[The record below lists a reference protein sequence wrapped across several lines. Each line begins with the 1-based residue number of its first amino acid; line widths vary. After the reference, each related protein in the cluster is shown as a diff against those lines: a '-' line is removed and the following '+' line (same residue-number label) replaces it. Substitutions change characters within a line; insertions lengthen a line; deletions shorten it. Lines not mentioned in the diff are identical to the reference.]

1 MTVAAGAEAGTAAGV
16 DAPTAA
22 PGSASGGGEG
32 RRSGRWRVVLL
43 LATSLGCAACG
54 LIYEL
59 GLLNLA
65 GILVGSSVQTTSLV
79 LGVFVCAMGVGSLL
93 SKPLAARPLAAFVG
107 IEATLAVVGGVSGP
121 ALYAAFAWFEM
132 YEVAALGFAVAVG
145 ALIGAEIPL
154 LMALVGRLR
163 TQRASDD
170 AADVM
175 AADYVGA
182 LVAGLAFPFLL
193 VPSFGLVRT
202 SLVAGLVNLVL
213 AGGAVAAAGTTRRRA
228 GVVAGVLL
236 VAGGLLAAGL
246 WRAGD
251 WVVSVR
257 QRLYDEPIVAAE
269 QTPYQ
274 EIVVTRS
281 SDGRDLRL
289 FLDGDLQFSSV
300 DEYRYHEAL
309 VHPAMDG
316 GPGGDGARRVLILGG
331 GDGLAAREVL
341 RHGEVDEVVQV
352 DLDPA
357 VTRLARDM
365 PELVDL
371 NEGALGDPRLRL
383 VHDDAFGWV
392 ADRARSAPGSVDVV
406 IVDLPDPDRFDLVR
420 LYSEEMYRGVHAL
433 LAPEGRMVVQA
444 GSPYFAREA
453 FWSVDATVRAAGFAT
468 VPYHVDVPS
477 FGDWGFVLA
486 TAVEPVGSVGSVGSD
501 DLRLDADLGTRFLT
515 PDVLDAARVFG
526 ADVGRVP
533 VEVNTVDNP
542 VLLDYTQRGW
552 SQY

>member
-1 MTVAAGAEAGTAAGV
+1 VTTVTAVTTDADADADAGAGLRR
-16 DAPTAA
+16 AP
-22 PGSASGGGEG
+22 
-32 RRSGRWRVVLL
+32 RWRIVLL

-65 GILVGSSVQTTSLV
+65 GILVGSSVQTSSLV

-93 SKPLAARPLAAFVG
+93 SKPLAAWPLAAFVG
-107 IEATLAVVGGVSGP
+107 VEAALALVGGVSGP

-132 YEVAALGFAVAVG
+132 YEAAALGFAVAIG

-163 TQRASDD
+163 SQRASDD
-170 AADVM
+170 AADIM

-182 LVAGLAFPFLL
+182 LVAGVAFPFLL
-193 VPSFGLVRT
+193 VPGFGLVRT
-202 SLVAGLVNLVL
+202 SLVAGLANVVL
-213 AGGAVAAAGTTRRRA
+213 AGGAVAAAGTNRRRA
-228 GVVAGVLL
+228 GL
-236 VAGGLLAAGL
+236 VAGALLVVGALLATGL

-257 QRLYDEPIVAAE
+257 QRLYDDPIVVAE
-269 QTPYQ
+269 QSSYQ

-281 SDGRDLRL
+281 TDGRDMRL

-309 VHPAMDG
+309 VHPAMAALAA
-316 GPGGDGARRVLILGG
+316 GPAGPAGPAGSARRVLILGG

-341 RHGEVDEVVQV
+341 RHDEVDEVVQV

-357 VTRLARDM
+357 VTRLARSM

-371 NEGALGDPRLRL
+371 NGGSLGDPRLEL

-392 ADRARSAPGSVDVV
+392 ADRARAAPASVDVV
-406 IVDLPDPDRFDLVR
+406 IVDLPDPDRLELVR
-420 LYSEEMYRGVHAL
+420 LYSEEMYRAVRAL
-433 LAPEGRMVVQA
+433 LAPGGRMVVQA

-453 FWSVDATVRAAGFAT
+453 FWSVEATVAAAGLDT

-486 TAVEPVGSVGSVGSD
+486 SATPAGADP
-501 DLRLDADLGTRFLT
+501 ADLALDEDIPTRFLT
-515 PDVLDAARVFG
+515 PDVLDAAQVFG
-526 ADVGRVP
+526 ADVARTP
-533 VEVNTVDNP
+533 VEVNSVDNP

>member
-1 MTVAAGAEAGTAAGV
+1 VTPALTAAADDADTDEGAAGTA
-16 DAPTAA
+16 
-22 PGSASGGGEG
+22 G
-32 RRSGRWRVVLL
+32 RRPRRRPRWRITLL

-65 GILVGSSVQTTSLV
+65 GILVGSSVQTSSLV
-79 LGVFVCAMGVGSLL
+79 LGVFVCAMGVGSLV

-107 IEATLAVVGGVSGP
+107 IEAALALVGGVSGP
-121 ALYAAFAWFEM
+121 ALYAAFAWFEL
-132 YEVAALGFAVAVG
+132 YEVAALSCAVVIG

-154 LMALVGRLR
+154 LMALIGRLR
-163 TQRASDD
+163 DQRASDD
-170 AADVM
+170 AADLM

-182 LVAGLAFPFLL
+182 LVAGVGFPFVL

-202 SLVAGLVNLVL
+202 SLVAGLLNLAL

-228 GVVAGVLL
+228 GLVAAVLL
-236 VAGGLLAAGL
+236 GVGALLATGL

-257 QRLYDEPIVAAE
+257 QRLYDEPIVATE
-269 QTPYQ
+269 QTRYQ

-281 SDGRDLRL
+281 TDGRDLRL
-289 FLDGDLQFSSV
+289 YLDGDLQFSSV

-309 VHPAMDG
+309 VHPAMAG
-316 GPGGDGARRVLILGG
+316 GVGRRVLVLGG

-341 RHGEVDEVVQV
+341 RHGTVDEVVQV

-357 VTRLARDM
+357 VTRLARTM
-365 PELVDL
+365 PELTRL
-371 NEGALGDPRLRL
+371 NDGSLDDPRLTL
-383 VHDDAFGWV
+383 VHDDAFTWT
-392 ADRARSAPGSVDVV
+392 AARARAGAGTGVEPFDVV
-406 IVDLPDPDRFDLVR
+406 IVDLPDPDRLDLVR
-420 LYSEEMYRGVHAL
+420 LYSEEMYRAVAAL
-433 LAPEGRMVVQA
+433 LAPDGQMVVQA
-444 GSPYFAREA
+444 GSPYFARHA
-453 FWSVDATVRAAGFAT
+453 FWSIEATVRAAGFDT

-486 TAVEPVGSVGSVGSD
+486 SPGTARLPVRTGTGVGVP
-501 DLRLDADLGTRFLT
+501 TRFLT
-515 PDVLDAARVFG
+515 PDVLAAARAFG
-526 ADVGRVP
+526 ADADRVP

-542 VLLDYTQRGW
+542 VLLDYTNRGW
-552 SQY
+552 SAY

>member
-1 MTVAAGAEAGTAAGV
+1 MTAVSATEVDRTAAGGV
-16 DAPTAA
+16 VTRRRAP
-22 PGSASGGGEG
+22 
-32 RRSGRWRVVLL
+32 RWRVVLL

-54 LIYEL
+54 LVYEL

-65 GILVGSSVQTTSLV
+65 GILVGSSVQTSSLV

-107 IEATLAVVGGVSGP
+107 IEAALALVGGVSGP

-132 YEVAALGFAVAVG
+132 YEVAALGFAVVVG

-170 AADVM
+170 AADIM

-182 LVAGLAFPFLL
+182 LVAGVAFPFLL
-193 VPSFGLVRT
+193 VPGFGLVRT
-202 SLVAGLVNLVL
+202 SLVAGLANVGL
-213 AGGAVAAAGTTRRRA
+213 AGGAVAAAGTSRRRA
-228 GVVAGVLL
+228 AL
-236 VAGGLLAAGL
+236 VAVALLGVGALLAAGL

-257 QRLYDEPIVAAE
+257 QRLYDEPIVVAE

-274 EIVVTRS
+274 EIVMTRS
-281 SDGRDLRL
+281 PDGRDLRL

-309 VHPAMDG
+309 VHPAMDA
-316 GPGGDGARRVLILGG
+316 GPARRVLILGG

-341 RHGEVDEVVQV
+341 RHDEVDEVVQV

-357 VTRLARDM
+357 VTRLARSM

-371 NEGALGDPRLRL
+371 NEGSLDDPRLEL

-392 ADRARSAPGSVDVV
+392 ADRARSDPASVDVV
-406 IVDLPDPDRFDLVR
+406 IVDLPDPDRFELVR
-420 LYSEEMYRGVHAL
+420 LYSEEMYRAVGAL
-433 LAPEGRMVVQA
+433 LAPGGRMVVQA

-453 FWSVDATVRAAGFAT
+453 FWSVDATVSAAGLTT

-477 FGDWGFVLA
+477 FGDWGFVLGA
-486 TAVEPVGSVGSVGSD
+486 PAEPALPAELALDD
-501 DLRLDADLGTRFLT
+501 DLRTRFLT
-515 PDVLDAARVFG
+515 PDVLAAARVF
-526 ADVGRVP
+526 ATDVARVP
-533 VEVNTVDNP
+533 VAVNTVDDP